1 MRAGPTKGPPSSR
14 SETTLADRAAKR
26 HACAAAVNQRPS
38 PHDAAASPA
47 RPIRRDADGDAVR
60 QLGFQSGRGQAGPR
74 GFRPDHA
81 GRAAIGARLGRRRRL
96 CLAFQARNLAPR
108 RDFCRWIGSRPR
120 VRARICPAVCRG
132 EIDDGGERH
141 RIHIHRAVLRRA
153 RRRLCFCRTSDCGRD
168 QWLGMALAFSGVAAG
183 LYRPAAGSSLLGD
196 LLAIAGAAAWGA
208 TTILIKTTSLRSADP
223 TKTLLYQIVISALIC
238 PLVAY
243 AAGERWPTHVSFLA
257 AASLAYQ
264 SIWVVGVTYLV
275 WFWLLRVYRAAEL
288 SAFTFVTPVARR
300 PRGLAG
306 ARRASD
312 ARFRRGAGSGRG
324 RHRARSLAGER
335 VGRTSTI
342 PRRPASRGWR
352 LGSGGRRLPRP
363 NDGALKASSRY

>member
-1 MRAGPTKGPPSSR
+1 MMPPPR
-14 SETTLADRAAKR
+14 PLDRYAVMLMAMLCGSWGFNQVAAKLALVDFGPITQAGLR
-26 HACAAAVNQRPS
+26 SVLGLVVVGAYAWRFKPEIWRRDGTFAAGLAVGL
-38 PHDAAASPA
+38 AFALEFVLLFVAVKLTTAASAIVFVYTAPFFVA
-47 RPIRRDADGDAVR
+47 LGAVVFLPNERLRP
-60 QLGFQSGRGQAGPR
+60 
-74 GFRPDHA
+74 
-81 GRAAIGARLGRRRRL
+81 
-96 CLAFQARNLAPR
+96 N
-108 RDFCRWIGSRPR
+108 
-120 VRARICPAVCRG
+120 
-132 EIDDGGERH
+132 
-141 RIHIHRAVLRRA
+141 
-153 RRRLCFCRTSDCGRD
+153 

-288 SAFTFVTPVARR
+288 SAFTFVTPVL
-300 PRGLAG
+300 GVLAG
-306 ARRASD
+306 W
-312 ARFRRGAGSGRG
+312 
-324 RHRARSLAGER
+324 LVLGER
-335 VGRTSTI
+335 VTLAFVAALALVATGI
-342 PRRPASRGWR
+342 ALVHWPARG
-352 LGSGGRRLPRP
+352 
-363 NDGALKASSRY
+363 